1 MISIRAKE
9 RPTQVCRA
17 FINGNYT
24 HKLSLL
30 MPKGSLKTF
39 QFYKRMLGL
48 YQFTKQT
55 KKGLI
60 EHWFQTWKDGFTR
73 KKEGEKYANED
84 CYSQKP

>member
-1 MISIRAKE
+1 
-9 RPTQVCRA
+9 
-17 FINGNYT
+17 
-24 HKLSLL
+24 
-30 MPKGSLKTF
+30 MPKGPLKTF

-55 KKGLI
+55 KKKGLI
-60 EHWFQTWKDGFTR
+60 FVSFITIKPGTKLEHWFQTWKDGFTR